1 MSARVRVVLV
11 GAGAIAKTHA
21 EALAASTRAELVAVV
36 DPALERAT
44 AIASEA
50 GVPAYGDVGALPAAL
65 AADAAIVCSP
75 PATHE
80 ELTLALLARGLHVLC
95 EKPFALT
102 AASARR
108 MLEAADRA
116 GRIVTMASKFRYVED
131 VARARALVGSGAIG
145 EVVMFENTFASYV
158 DMRERWNVRPEISG
172 GGVLIDNGTHS
183 VDIVRFVLGAID
195 DVRAFAARPV
205 QPIPVEDTVH
215 LEIRTR
221 GGAVGFVDL
230 SWSLRKEIP
239 AFFTLYGSEG
249 TIEVGWRASRR
260 RSGGGPWEQ
269 FGPGYDKLGAF
280 RAQHDNFAAAIRG
293 AEALAIGPLDALAS
307 VHVIEAAYAAMRA
320 DRWVPVAS
328 SPAAVAVA

>member
-21 EALAASTRAELVAVV
+21 EALALSARAELVAVV
-36 DPALERAT
+36 DPALERA
-44 AIASEA
+44 AALASAA
-50 GVPAYGDVGALPAAL
+50 GVPAYGDLGALPAAL

-80 ELTLALLARGLHVLC
+80 ELTLALLGRGLHVLC

-102 AASARR
+102 APSARR

-131 VARARALVGSGAIG
+131 VGRARALVASGAIG

-183 VDIVRFVLGAID
+183 VDIVRFLLGAID

-239 AFFTLYGSEG
+239 AFFTLYGAEG
-249 TIEVGWRASRR
+249 TLEVGWRASRR
-260 RSGGGPWEQ
+260 RSGGGAWEQ

-293 AEALAIGPLDALAS
+293 EQSLAIGPLDALAS
-307 VHVIEAAYAAMRA
+307 VHVIEAAYAALRA
-320 DRWVPVAS
+320 DRWVPVTS